1 MPLFLGDMLST
12 IYFHV
17 DQINKKKVAK
27 TEKNLTKCSY
37 LADCD
42 MDTWTHTHT
51 CSLRY
56 SFNFSLGLNTMDIK
70 SWETFQFIWWQ
81 LAIFAS
87 KEMIRSNTRV
97 MNHYQNDVLPVWKDF
112 ISLEDRKVR
121 IYLRR
126 RQGKATSKLGSLPVH
141 RGHIWGRGA
150 PCSPSQLSPTSWLMA
165 ICRALQGASERAWV
179 QRQDKE
185 KAVTPDKGDGSPWG
199 FHFGW
204 ISR

>member
-1 MPLFLGDMLST
+1 MFLSGR
-12 IYFHV
+12 FV
-17 DQINKKKVAK
+17 
-27 TEKNLTKCSY
+27 
-37 LADCD
+37 
-42 MDTWTHTHT
+42 TWIHEHTHT
-51 CSLRY
+51 CSLCY
-56 SFNFSLGLNTMDIK
+56 SFNFPLGLNTMDIK

-141 RGHIWGRGA
+141 RGRIWGRGA
-150 PCSPSQLSPTSWLMA
+150 PCSPSQLSPTSSLMA